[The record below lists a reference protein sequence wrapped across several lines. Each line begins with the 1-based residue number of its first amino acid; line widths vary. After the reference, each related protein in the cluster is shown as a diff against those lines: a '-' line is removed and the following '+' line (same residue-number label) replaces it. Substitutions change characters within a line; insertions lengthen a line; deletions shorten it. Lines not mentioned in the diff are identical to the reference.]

1 LRLEMKILTKIWKK
15 LQIEAGNPVLHII
28 DRKRERFIPIWK
40 FEKAPQI
47 GNLVRYPTE
56 SFEIISFHIE

>member
-1 LRLEMKILTKIWKK
+1 MKILTKIWKK

-40 FEKAPQI
+40 SAEALQI
-47 GNLVRYPTE
+47 RPFVRYATE
-56 SFEIISFHIE
+56 SFEVISFRIE